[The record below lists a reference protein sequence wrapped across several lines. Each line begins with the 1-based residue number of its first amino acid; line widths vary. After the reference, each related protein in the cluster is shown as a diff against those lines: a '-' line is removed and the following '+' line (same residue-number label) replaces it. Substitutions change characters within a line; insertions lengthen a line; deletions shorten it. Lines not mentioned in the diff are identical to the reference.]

1 MFPAVDRAEGYPQA
15 LTKGGSVSLVL
26 AVDIGTGSCRCALYN
41 QELQR
46 LSNKVVEYATQ
57 YPRPDWAE
65 QDPEVIFASILQAME
80 ETVSKSDQDPKKI
93 IALTLDCSIH
103 TLLGLAKDRSPV
115 TPIITWEDSRAR
127 HLVESWKQQ
136 GLGSEI
142 YTLTGCPL
150 HPMYSSAKI
159 AWWREH
165 RPNLF
170 NRIETFVSVKAFVL
184 QRLTGTLLEDRATV
198 SGSGMLNVSK
208 LDWEDTVLALAGIS
222 RKQLPPVVE
231 PTFCIESIRS
241 EISSQ
246 TGLPVS
252 TPVIIGSSDAAMS
265 SLGSGT
271 INLHQMTVMIGT
283 SGAVRRLVRCPT
295 LDPQQRT
302 FCYYIGNQLWFAGGA
317 INNGGIALRW
327 FRDNFGERAKK
338 EAQKTGAS
346 VYKILCDYAQ
356 KIPAGAEG
364 LLFLPFLAGERSP
377 HWNSSMRGILF
388 GLSLH
393 HSQAHVIR
401 SLIEGICY
409 RLLSVIQPLEDLIGK
424 SSEIRVTGGFT
435 RSPLW
440 LQILSDILGRELMV
454 SGEPE
459 GSVLGAAAFA
469 YHTLGMIDSFEYLL
483 ERNPIIQKVHP
494 EASAHEFYQTQFNR
508 YMHLYWKFQKEFV

>member
-1 MFPAVDRAEGYPQA
+1 M
-15 LTKGGSVSLVL
+15 SLVL
-26 AVDIGTGSCRCALYN
+26 AVDIGTGSCRSALYN
-41 QELQR
+41 PELQR
-46 LSNKVVEYATQ
+46 LSNEIIEYTTH
-57 YPRPDWAE
+57 YPQPDWAE
-65 QDPEVIFASILQAME
+65 QDPEEIYLSVLQAIKR
-80 ETVSKSDQDPKKI
+80 TVSKSDQDPNKI

-103 TLLGLAKDRSPV
+103 TLLGLAKGGSPL

-127 HLVESWKQQ
+127 HLVARWKQQ
-136 GLGSEI
+136 GLESEV

-165 RPNLF
+165 QPSLF
-170 NRIETFVSVKAFVL
+170 NRIATFVSLKAFVL

-198 SGSGMLNVSK
+198 SGSGMLNVDK
-208 LDWEDTVLALAGIS
+208 LDWEDRVLTLAGIS
-222 RKQLPPVVE
+222 RKQLPAVVE
-231 PTFCIESIRS
+231 PTVCIESIRP

-246 TGLPVS
+246 TGLPIS

-271 INLHQMTVMIGT
+271 VNPDQMTVMIGT
-283 SGAVRRLVRCPT
+283 SGAVRRIVRRPT

-302 FCYYIGNQLWFAGGA
+302 FCYYSGNQLWFAGGA

-327 FRDNFGERAKK
+327 FRDNFGERAKQ
-338 EAQKTGAS
+338 EAQATGAS
-346 VYKILCDYAQ
+346 VYKVLCDDAQ
-356 KIPAGAEG
+356 KVPAGADG

-401 SLIEGICY
+401 SLLEGICY
-409 RLLSVIQPLEDLIGK
+409 RLFSVIQPLEDLIGK
-424 SSEIRVTGGFT
+424 STEIRVTGGFT
-435 RSPLW
+435 RSPFW
-440 LQILSDILGRELMV
+440 LQLLSDILGRNLMV
-454 SGEPE
+454 TGEPE

-469 YHTLGMIDSFEYLL
+469 YHALGIIDSFEYLL
-483 ERNPIIQKVHP
+483 ERNPIMRKVRP
-494 EASAHEFYQTQFNR
+494 EASAHEFYQAQFDR
-508 YMHLYWKFQKEFV
+508 YMHLYWKFQKEFD